1 MTSAA
6 LKLLRL
12 LRILRNSG
20 RSDFVPG
27 TTTADGFVFIH
38 ASDWFA
44 LPFAPALAVVAG
56 GTPLAVLF
64 RLLAASVGSLEG
76 VGDVGRAR
84 VPMAVLLRRAVAVPV
99 FCAKRGILLGLWPP
113 AVRFA
118 DAVAVA
124 PVTAAAGF
132 RTPFVVAI
140 DRVTR
145 VCGRVCSNA
154 G

>member
-1 MTSAA
+1 M
-6 LKLLRL
+6 
-12 LRILRNSG
+12 
-20 RSDFVPG
+20 
-27 TTTADGFVFIH
+27 
-38 ASDWFA
+38 
-44 LPFAPALAVVAG
+44 
-56 GTPLAVLF
+56 AVLF

-118 DAVAVA
+118 DAVAPA
-124 PVTAAAGF
+124 TAAAGF